1 MATTKISST
10 KSTSRAIN
18 YAEKRAEEKSALNC
32 DIDYAKSSFKATR
45 EMYGKTDG
53 NEGHV
58 VIQSFKPNEVTPEQ
72 CNQLGLELAEKIAPN
87 HQVAVYTH
95 NDTDHVHNHI
105 VINSIDLETGK
116 KFNNNKKTLHDIRQ
130 ANDEVCR
137 SHNLSIPEEKAN
149 LRYTQAE
156 QNIIDKANNDK
167 ASWKNQV
174 RMAIEET
181 KEQATDFDDFKQR
194 LETKGVEVARVTNKT
209 ITYLHIEENKKVRGN
224 KLGEDYEK
232 GEIVNAINKQKQ
244 SREQPVRKP
253 NVDFAEFERRNR
265 EKRNQ
270 RELDRAKQTHSREN
284 EHVRREQ
291 REEKQEDRPTHRT
304 NQERGRGLS
313 L

>member
-116 KFNNNKKTLHDIRQ
+116 KFNNNKKALHDIRQ

-284 EHVRREQ
+284 EHARREQ
-291 REEKQEDRPTHRT
+291 REQKQEDRPTHKANR
-304 NQERGRGLS
+304 ERGRGLS

>member
-116 KFNNNKKTLHDIRQ
+116 KFNNNKKALHDIRQ

-284 EHVRREQ
+284 GHVRREQ

>member
-87 HQVAVYTH
+87 HQVAVYTN

-116 KFNNNKKTLHDIRQ
+116 KFNNNKKALHDIRQ
-130 ANDEVCR
+130 ANDEICV
-137 SHNLSIPEEKAN
+137 SHNLSIPDKQAQI
-149 LRYTQAE
+149 RYTQAE
-156 QNIIDKANNDK
+156 QNIIDKSENDK

-244 SREQPVRKP
+244 SQEHPVRKP
-253 NVDFAEFERRNR
+253 NVDFAEFERRNK

-270 RELDRAKQTHSREN
+270 RELDRAKQTPSREN
-284 EHVRREQ
+284 EHARREQ
-291 REEKQEDRPTHRT
+291 REQKQEDRPIHKANR
-304 NQERGRGLS
+304 ERGRGLS

>member
-116 KFNNNKKTLHDIRQ
+116 KFNNNKKALHDIRQ
-130 ANDEVCR
+130 ANDEVCQ

-156 QNIIDKANNDK
+156 QNIIDKSNNDK

-244 SREQPVRKP
+244 SQEQPVRKP
-253 NVDFAEFERRNR
+253 NVDFAEFERRNK

-270 RELDRAKQTHSREN
+270 RELDRAKQTPSREN
-284 EHVRREQ
+284 EHARREQ
-291 REEKQEDRPTHRT
+291 REQKQEDRPTHKANR
-304 NQERGRGLS
+304 ERGRGLS

>member
-116 KFNNNKKTLHDIRQ
+116 KFNNNKKALHDIRQ
-130 ANDEVCR
+130 ANDEICV
-137 SHNLSIPEEKAN
+137 SHNLSIPDKQAQI
-149 LRYTQAE
+149 RYTQAE
-156 QNIIDKANNDK
+156 QNIIDKSENDK

-253 NVDFAEFERRNR
+253 NVDFAEFERRNK

-270 RELDRAKQTHSREN
+270 RELDKAKQTPSREN
-284 EHVRREQ
+284 EHARREQ
-291 REEKQEDRPTHRT
+291 REQKQEDRPTHKANR
-304 NQERGRGLS
+304 ERGRGLS

>member
-105 VINSIDLETGK
+105 VINSIDLENGK
-116 KFNNNKKTLHDIRQ
+116 KFNNNKKALHDIRQ

>member
-116 KFNNNKKTLHDIRQ
+116 KFNNNKKALHDIRQ
-130 ANDEVCR
+130 ANDKVCQ
-137 SHNLSIPEEKAN
+137 SHNLSIPEEKAK

-156 QNIIDKANNDK
+156 QNIIDKSDNDT

-194 LETKGVEVARVTNKT
+194 LETKGVEVSRVTNKT

-244 SREQPVRKP
+244 SPEQPVRKA
-253 NVDFAEFERRNR
+253 NVDFAEFERRNK

-270 RELDRAKQTHSREN
+270 RELDKAKQTHSREN
-284 EHVRREQ
+284 EHARREQ
-291 REEKQEDRPTHRT
+291 REQKQEDRPTHKANR
-304 NQERGRGLS
+304 ERGRGLS